1 MKYTIEGTVL
11 EVGEAKTYGQ
21 TFTKREVIIKSGTE
35 EYPKGIPFEFTK
47 DNTSKLDGI
56 NVGDVVRIGFFVEGS
71 KEWNGRYFPSLHG
84 FEIVVV
90 ATSVA
95 KTNTEAAKPV
105 LGCTKELAVD
115 AWLTKHPEDTK
126 LERLA
131 EFCKQLKPGK
141 ASKTYTISDWA
152 DVVNAINKA
161 DEEQAADAAN
171 MATGDADD
179 LPF

>member
-21 TFTKREVIIKSGTE
+21 TFTKREVVIKSGTE

-47 DNTSKLDGI
+47 DGTSKLDGI

-105 LGCTKELAVD
+105 LGCTQANAIEE
-115 AWLTKHPEDTK
+115 WTKKHGEDIPG
-126 LERLA
+126 LA
-131 EFCKQLKPGK
+131 EFCKKLKPGK
-141 ASKTYTISDWA
+141 PSKTYTIADWA
-152 DVVNAINKA
+152 DVVNAINKPQTTGSENA
-161 DEEQAADAAN
+161 AQDPDELDW
-171 MATGDADD
+171 
-179 LPF
+179 

>member
-21 TFTKREVIIKSGTE
+21 TFTKREVVIKSGTE

-47 DNTSKLDGI
+47 DGISKLDGI

-71 KEWNGRYFPSLHG
+71 REWNGRYFPSLHG

-105 LGCTKELAVD
+105 RGCTQATAIEE
-115 AWLTKHPEDTK
+115 WTKKHGEDIPGF
-126 LERLA
+126 A
-131 EFCKQLKPGK
+131 AFCKQLKPGK
-141 ASKTYTISDWA
+141 PSKTYTISDWA
-152 DVVNAINKA
+152 DVVNAI
-161 DEEQAADAAN
+161 QAADAQAAQEAAN
-171 MATGDADD
+171 DGATDPDD